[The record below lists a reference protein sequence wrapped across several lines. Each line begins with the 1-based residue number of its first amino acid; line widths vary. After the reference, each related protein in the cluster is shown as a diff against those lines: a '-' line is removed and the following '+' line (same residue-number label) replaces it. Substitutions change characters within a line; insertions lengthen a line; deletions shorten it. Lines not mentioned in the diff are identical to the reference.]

1 MLKWTLYFYVC
12 SFIFYSIR
20 LNRFLSRDSYL
31 GPKVVMVTN
40 MMRDMGYFLIILL
53 GQSTKRLKIEFNKVQ
68 MSIIVYMLP
77 YGLAVQAL
85 IYPGFYAPIR
95 SFIWAVI
102 FQPFMEVLGD
112 PRLDEIGASN
122 EDICDDDSNA
132 PWPYVTCPNVK
143 NTFFALA
150 LKLFYM
156 IFTNT
161 LLLNLLIA
169 IFNNR
174 YEQVNEKSKLY
185 WKCGLFSIMQDY
197 YDRQK
202 LHFFCFF
209 CVEVA
214 QFRLF
219 F

>member
-1 MLKWTLYFYVC
+1 ML
-12 SFIFYSIR
+12 
-20 LNRFLSRDSYL
+20 SY
-31 GPKVVMVTN
+31 G
-40 MMRDMGYFLIILL
+40 I
-53 GQSTKRLKIEFNKVQ
+53 
-68 MSIIVYMLP
+68 
-77 YGLAVQAL
+77 AVQAL
-85 IYPGFYAPIR
+85 IYPGFYAPVR

-122 EDICDDDSNA
+122 EDICDSDSNA
-132 PWPYVTCPNVK
+132 PWPYVSCPNVK

-156 IFTNT
+156 IFTNA

-174 YEQVNEKSKLY
+174 YQQVNEKSKLY
-185 WKCGLFSIMQDY
+185 WKCNLYSIMQDY

-209 CVEVA
+209 SVQLSELPSFVSDLFCH
-214 QFRLF
+214 RLLF
-219 F
+219 SFDTLLFLWSTPLKKIKCAPGSLKWKKLNKFEIQI